1 MSWKNHVVYRY
12 PWQVQSQPLKVVA
25 LAINDDGLTHPD
37 GGGNGGG
44 GQGGGQEAAAAA
56 ATEAAAAATDEI
68 SAAVVGMLFQRQFEV
83 PSRSKWTKQGPCA
96 CEFNASSAA
105 VAVARI
111 KAEAR
116 VGPNFS
122 NRVTPFPEFYN
133 EEPTLPTTGF
143 WEEVNSTMAEEVI
156 LPPPCVARALRAV
169 ASPNQRR
176 AAEARS
182 TSAVQLSEAAG
193 GVTQAGFSE
202 ECRQQ

>member
-1 MSWKNHVVYRY
+1 M
-12 PWQVQSQPLKVVA
+12 VA

-68 SAAVVGMLFQRQFEV
+68 SAAVVGRLFQR
-83 PSRSKWTKQGPCA
+83 TNQGPCA